1 MKIQVKHCNECPFNE
16 SEFDFCNLSN
26 LAGDYIATPYK
37 GVPKECPLLKEPVTV
52 SYGESNE
59 TQTL

>member
-1 MKIQVKHCNECPFNE
+1 MDIQVNDCTDCPFNVYE
-16 SEFDFCNLSN
+16 YDSCGLSN
-26 LAGDYIATPYK
+26 ILGKYLTTPYG

-52 SYGESNE
+52 SYGETHE